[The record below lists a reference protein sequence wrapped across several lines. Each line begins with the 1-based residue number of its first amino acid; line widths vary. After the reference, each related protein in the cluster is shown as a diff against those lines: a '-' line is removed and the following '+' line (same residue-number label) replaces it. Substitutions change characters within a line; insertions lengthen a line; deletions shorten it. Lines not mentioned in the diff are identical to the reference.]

1 MLLLEDMVKL
11 DMEMTIFLCK
21 NKPSKIQGGELD
33 NNSSYSIAL
42 TSFSFPQ
49 YLGIIGNRRYISYSS
64 LTAIGLGGFSWIL
77 PF

>member
-33 NNSSYSIAL
+33 NNSSYS
-42 TSFSFPQ
+42 
-49 YLGIIGNRRYISYSS
+49 SS
-64 LTAIGLGGFSWIL
+64 DQFQL
-77 PF
+77 PTIFGHYRKQKIY